1 MTVSGFEYRRIAAG
15 DVRLGVAVGGEGPPV
30 VLLHGFPQTHLAW
43 RHVAAALARDH
54 RVICPDLRGYGGSDK
69 PPGDYAKR
77 RMAADVVALAR
88 ALGHDRFALAGHDR
102 GALVAFRAALDHP
115 EAVTHLA
122 VLDVIPAV
130 DLWASLTGTA
140 GVFAFHLFLLAY
152 PPPLPE
158 RLLGAAPAEFFGHF
172 LDVWTR
178 DPAAIPPRV
187 RAGYLAA
194 ASTPESIAA
203 ICADYRASATVDAEH
218 DAADRAAG
226 RRLAMPVAALW
237 QRPAPGVELPF
248 DPAAVWASW
257 APDLR
262 THVLDCGHFLPE
274 EQPDAVVAAL
284 RELMAADASTGTPRS
299 PAGRGTP
306 PSSPAPPSAE
316 APRAAVDS
324 QHECTTL

>member
-1 MTVSGFEYRRIAAG
+1 MTIPGFDHQRISAG
-15 DVRLGVAVGGEGPPV
+15 DVRLGVALGGAGPPV

-43 RHVAAALARDH
+43 RHVATALARDH

-69 PPGDYAKR
+69 PPGDYSKR
-77 RMAADVVALAR
+77 RLAADVVAVLR

-115 EAVTHLA
+115 EAVSHLA
-122 VLDVIPAV
+122 VLDVVPAV

-140 GVFAFHLFLLAY
+140 GVFAFHLFLLAH

-172 LDVWTR
+172 LDAWVR
-178 DPAAIPPRV
+178 VADAIPPPV
-187 RAGYLAA
+187 RAEFLAA
-194 ASTPESIAA
+194 ASTPEAIAA
-203 ICADYRASATVDAEH
+203 VCADYRASATVDVEH
-218 DAADRAAG
+218 DEADRAAG

-237 QRPAPGVELPF
+237 QRPVGELPF
-248 DPAAVWASW
+248 DPAAVWGAW

-274 EQPDAVVAAL
+274 ERPEEVVTAL
-284 RELMAADASTGTPRS
+284 RELLAS
-299 PAGRGTP
+299 
-306 PSSPAPPSAE
+306 
-316 APRAAVDS
+316 
-324 QHECTTL
+324 